1 MFVDCLDLIWDGMS
15 QAVGFFRS
23 VQIVSGVSVWTV
35 LCCTFVLSVV
45 IAGLVNVVRIGG
57 LSARA
62 ISSRRRKGDDD

>member
-1 MFVDCLDLIWDGMS
+1 MFLQLLGFIWDGMEE
-15 QAVGFFRS
+15 VVCFFKR
-23 VQIVSGVSVWTV
+23 VQISSGVSLWTI
-35 LCCTFVLSVV
+35 LCCCFVLSVV